1 MLCYVYLNCIV
12 CLTEQ
17 RRLDHEKNSVNK
29 YLEEK
34 GRKSR
39 SSRNSSRISYIDERS
54 EENKTCV
61 KDYMKRKEQS
71 RLMFNEER
79 SLSSLSVPSLAPV
92 ERSISAQS
100 SRSLPTPSP
109 RMSKK
114 ALQEV
119 RY

>member
-1 MLCYVYLNCIV
+1 
-12 CLTEQ
+12 
-17 RRLDHEKNSVNK
+17 
-29 YLEEK
+29 
-34 GRKSR
+34 
-39 SSRNSSRISYIDERS
+39 
-54 EENKTCV
+54 
-61 KDYMKRKEQS
+61 MKRKEQS

-92 ERSISAQS
+92 ERPISAQS